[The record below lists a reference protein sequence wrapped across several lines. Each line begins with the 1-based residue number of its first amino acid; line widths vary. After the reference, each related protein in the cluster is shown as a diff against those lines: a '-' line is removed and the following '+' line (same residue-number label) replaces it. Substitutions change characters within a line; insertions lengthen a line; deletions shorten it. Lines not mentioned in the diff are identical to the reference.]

1 MYLKPKV
8 KAPAPELIDNTLK
21 ILQKNSVN
29 TICLESHCP
38 NITEC
43 FHRKTA
49 TFLIL
54 GDICTRACKFCSVK
68 HAKPQP
74 LDPTEPQ
81 RVAQA
86 VKELKLSYVVITSVD
101 RDDLPDYGASGFVAV
116 TQAIKEQTDAKI
128 ELLTPDFKAK
138 SELLAQIIAA
148 KPYKLAHNIETVERL
163 SKNIMPGCSYKKSLK
178 VLETYAKSGIITK
191 SSLMVGLGETEQ
203 EIYATLQ
210 DLRSVGVQQ
219 LTIGQYLQPTPYQL
233 PVQKYY
239 STEEFEQLR
248 QQALALGF
256 LAVES
261 GALVRSSYY
270 ADKL

>member
-1 MYLKPKV
+1 MYLKPRV
-8 KAPAPELIDNTLK
+8 KAPAPELIDTTLK

-54 GDICTRACKFCSVK
+54 GDICTRSCKFCSVK
-68 HAKPQP
+68 HAKPLP
-74 LDPTEPQ
+74 FDPTEPQ
-81 RVAQA
+81 RVARA
-86 VKELKLSYVVITSVD
+86 VKELGLSYVVITSVD
-101 RDDLPDYGASGFVAV
+101 RDDLPDFGVSGFVAV

-148 KPYKLAHNIETVERL
+148 NPYKLAHNIETVERL
-163 SKNIMPGCSYKKSLK
+163 SRWVMPGCSYQKSLK

-191 SSLMVGLGETEQ
+191 SSLMVGLGETKK
-203 EIYATLQ
+203 EIYESLQ
-210 DLRSVGVQQ
+210 DLRCAGVQQ
-219 LTIGQYLQPTPYQL
+219 LTIGQYLQPTSKQL

-239 STEEFEQLR
+239 SSQEFEELR
-248 QQALALGF
+248 QYALSLGF
-256 LAVES
+256 KAVEA
-261 GALVRSSYY
+261 GVLVRSSYY